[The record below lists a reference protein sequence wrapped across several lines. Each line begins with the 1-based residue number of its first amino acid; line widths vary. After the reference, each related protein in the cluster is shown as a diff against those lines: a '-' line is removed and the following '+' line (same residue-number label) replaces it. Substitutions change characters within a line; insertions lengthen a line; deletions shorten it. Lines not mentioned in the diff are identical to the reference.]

1 MVASGRAVP
10 GRVPEFPRVVL
21 PLNVPSARAWRG
33 VPAGSAG
40 TGPAGTDLAGPG
52 PRRVRPLPGQAGAAA
67 RAPDV
72 LRGQRL
78 ARDPPVAA
86 ADFLDHD
93 PGDRAHVLALNGD
106 HRVGE
111 LFDDP
116 ALLLGDGHVLDEL
129 DVDERHFFSLASA
142 VHDLR

>member
-1 MVASGRAVP
+1 
-10 GRVPEFPRVVL
+10 
-21 PLNVPSARAWRG
+21 
-33 VPAGSAG
+33 
-40 TGPAGTDLAGPG
+40 
-52 PRRVRPLPGQAGAAA
+52 
-67 RAPDV
+67 